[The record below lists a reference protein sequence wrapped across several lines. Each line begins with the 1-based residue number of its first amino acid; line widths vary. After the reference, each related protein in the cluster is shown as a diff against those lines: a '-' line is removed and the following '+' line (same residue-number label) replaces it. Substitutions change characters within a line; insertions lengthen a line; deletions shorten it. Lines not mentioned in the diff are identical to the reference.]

1 MSSVRRRPFSGV
13 SHRNRRIALGHRGEE
28 WAAEWYVDNGY
39 EIVARNWRCAEGEI
53 DLLCTQV
60 NPPGCVTLIICEVK
74 ARTSNTRGHPL
85 EAVTPAKQKR
95 LRRLA
100 TAYLQSQ
107 NVYYDHLRFDVV
119 AVTGQAL
126 HVVESAF

>member
-1 MSSVRRRPFSGV
+1 MSRPFPGV
-13 SHRNRRIALGHRGEE
+13 SHRNRRIALGHRGED

-53 DLLCTQV
+53 DILCTQV

-74 ARTSNTRGHPL
+74 AWTSNTCGHPL
-85 EAVTPAKQKR
+85 EAVTPAKQQR

-100 TAYLQSQ
+100 TAYLRSQ
-107 NVYYDHLRFDVV
+107 DVYYDHIRFDVV

>member
-1 MSSVRRRPFSGV
+1 
-13 SHRNRRIALGHRGEE
+13 
-28 WAAEWYVDNGY
+28 
-39 EIVARNWRCAEGEI
+39 
-53 DLLCTQV
+53 
-60 NPPGCVTLIICEVK
+60 
-74 ARTSNTRGHPL
+74 L
-85 EAVTPAKQKR
+85 EAVTPAKQQR

-107 NVYYDHLRFDVV
+107 DVYYDHIRFDVV